1 MSALD
6 TLPLPTFLII
16 GAQKSGTVWLTFNLR
31 AHPDIFIPHPEI
43 ALSRSGKREI
53 GFFSKGEHFE
63 KGLDWYRT
71 NFEGWNG
78 EPVVGET
85 TPGYMMWRQGD
96 LDVKPAR
103 IHYSLPGVRLVALL
117 RNPVD
122 RTYSAFLHHMRQ
134 GRIPTNAGL
143 LEWLRSIDAK
153 RDPLRLVA
161 GGWYATSLKPYVTR
175 FGKRLR
181 VFLHDEMVD
190 DPERLYL
197 RTLEH
202 IGTST
207 DFLPPKLRRVR
218 HKGKAPETSQYAE
231 DEGAPRLL
239 TPDERAE
246 AYAYFRDDVERLE
259 ELLGRDLSIWRP

>member
-6 TLPLPTFLII
+6 TLPLPTFLVI

-31 AHPDIFIPHPEI
+31 AHPGIFMPRPEVAI
-43 ALSRSGKREI
+43 AKSGKREI

-63 KGLDWYRT
+63 KGVDWYRT

-85 TPGYMMWRQGD
+85 TPGYMMWHQGD
-96 LDVKPAR
+96 LGVKPAR
-103 IHYSLPGVRLVALL
+103 IHASLPGVRLVALL

-122 RTYSAFLHHMRQ
+122 RAYSAFLHHMRQ
-134 GRIPTNAGL
+134 GRIPTGAGL
-143 LEWLRSIDAK
+143 LERLRSVAPKHDQ
-153 RDPLRLVA
+153 LRLVA
-161 GGWYATSLKPYVTR
+161 GGWYAASLEPYVER
-175 FGKRLR
+175 FGERLK
-181 VFLHDEMVD
+181 VFLTDEMAD

-202 IGTST
+202 IGAST
-207 DFLPPKLRRVR
+207 DFLPPTLRRIR

-231 DEGAPRLL
+231 DEGAPRPL
-239 TPDERAE
+239 TPEERAE
-246 AYAYFRDDVERLE
+246 AYVYFREEMERLE